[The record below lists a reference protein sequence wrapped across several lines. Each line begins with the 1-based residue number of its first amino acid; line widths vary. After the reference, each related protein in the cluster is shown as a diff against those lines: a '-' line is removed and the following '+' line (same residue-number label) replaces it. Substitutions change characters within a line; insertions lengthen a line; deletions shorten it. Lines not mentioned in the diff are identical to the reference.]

1 MSNPG
6 NSRSA
11 ASGPYVV
18 QTSTGSMA
26 AAAKFFDG
34 FAPAFDT
41 LYDKK
46 RGAFMR
52 WVDENYRSDMFVRFQ
67 LSFERL
73 GDLRGKTLAD
83 IGCGSGPYVIEALR
97 RGAVQVVAV
106 DPAPGMLKLL
116 HERLAST
123 GNEQKCTIVKGSLPE
138 TSIPRCDHAIVMG
151 VMDYVEDPRPFLR
164 ALRSSV
170 RTSAV
175 LSFPSKHWF
184 RTPFRKFR
192 YWARRCPVFFY
203 DRDKIETLCREC
215 GFSDVRVHK
224 IPGAGMDYHIWLGT

>member
-1 MSNPG
+1 MGTLKNFSTTG
-6 NSRSA
+6 AGSGSA
-11 ASGPYVV
+11 
-18 QTSTGSMA
+18 A
-26 AAAKFFDG
+26 AAAKFFDS

-73 GDLRGKTLAD
+73 GDLQGKTVAD

-97 RGAVQVVAV
+97 RGARHVVAV

-116 HERLAST
+116 RERLERS
-123 GNEQKCTIVKGSLPE
+123 GNLENCTVVEGSLPE
-138 TSIPRCDHAIVMG
+138 TSIPDCDHAIVMG
-151 VMDYVEDPRPFLR
+151 VLDYVEDPRPFLR
-164 ALRSSV
+164 ALRNSIRS
-170 RTSAV
+170 SAV

-192 YWARRCPVFFY
+192 YWVRNCPVYFY
-203 DRDKIETLCREC
+203 DPEQIEKLCRGC
-215 GFSDVRVHK
+215 GFHYVQVHK
-224 IPGAGMDYHIWLGT
+224 IPGAGMDYHVWLGV

>member
-1 MSNPG
+1 MSNK
-6 NSRSA
+6 NELRSGA
-11 ASGPYVV
+11 PEPDSV
-18 QTSTGSMA
+18 QFTGGSAA

-67 LSFERL
+67 MSFERL

-83 IGCGSGPYVIEALR
+83 IGCGSGPYVIETLR
-97 RGAVQVVAV
+97 RGAAHVVAV

-116 HERLAST
+116 RERLSSV
-123 GNEQKCTIVKGSLPE
+123 GSGQNCTIVQGSLPE
-138 TSIPRCDHAIVMG
+138 TSIPLCDHAIIMG
-151 VMDYVEDPRPFLR
+151 VLDYVDDPRAFLR
-164 ALRSSV
+164 ALRNSI
-170 RTSAV
+170 RASAV

-192 YWARRCPVFFY
+192 YWVRSCPVYFY
-203 DRDKIETLCREC
+203 DGNQIEKLCREC

-224 IPGAGMDYHIWLGT
+224 IPGAGMDYHVWLSA

>member
-1 MSNPG
+1 MTGFHTPG
-6 NSRSA
+6 
-11 ASGPYVV
+11 
-18 QTSTGSMA
+18 STA
-26 AAAKFFDG
+26 AAARFFDG

-46 RGAFMR
+46 RGSFMR
-52 WVDENYRSDMFVRFQ
+52 WVDENYRSDMFIRFQ

-73 GDLRGKTLAD
+73 GDLSGKTLAD
-83 IGCGSGPYVIEALR
+83 IGCGSGPYVMEALR
-97 RGAVQVVAV
+97 RGAAHVVAV

-116 HERLAST
+116 RERLANA
-123 GNEQKCTIVKGSLPE
+123 GRPQDCTIVQGSLPA
-138 TSIPRCDHAIVMG
+138 SAIPACDHAIVMG

-164 ALRSSV
+164 ALRNSI

-192 YWARRCPVFFY
+192 YWVRRCPVYFY
-203 DRDKIETLCREC
+203 EREQIETLCRAC
-215 GFSDVRVHK
+215 DFRDVQVHK
-224 IPGAGMDYHIWLGT
+224 IPGAGMDYHVWLGL

>member
-1 MSNPG
+1 MSNLG
-6 NSRSA
+6 NFQSA
-11 ASGPYVV
+11 ASSTEAV
-18 QTSTGSMA
+18 QASAGSTA

-34 FAPAFDT
+34 FAPAFDS

-46 RGAFMR
+46 RGRFMR

-73 GDLRGKTLAD
+73 GNLRGKTLAD
-83 IGCGSGPYVIEALR
+83 IGCGSGPYVIEALK
-97 RGAVQVVAV
+97 RGAAHVVAV

-116 HERLAST
+116 RERLVNA
-123 GNEQKCTIVKGSLPE
+123 GREQNCTIIKGSLPE
-138 TSIPRCDHAIVMG
+138 IAIPQCDHAIVMG
-151 VMDYVEDPRPFLR
+151 VLDYVEDPRPFLR
-164 ALRSSV
+164 ALRSGI

-192 YWARRCPVFFY
+192 YWVRSCPVYFY
-203 DRDKIETLCREC
+203 DRNGIELLCRES
-215 GFSDVRVHK
+215 GFSDVQVHK
-224 IPGAGMDYHIWLGT
+224 IPGAGMDYHVWLSA